1 MTSYKSFLM
10 IKETGDWKKLVDIVD
25 FPPLG
30 GAPEL
35 LDKTTLSHSMEIKE
49 PGIQKADGKEFT
61 INYDLNDYKKLK
73 ALEGQEKEYAVW
85 LGGTEQSDGSVTP
98 TGIGGKFLMPG
109 KLSVWVEGAGVN
121 QVLRMKTMI
130 AISKPIVQED

>member
-10 IKETGDWKKLVDIVD
+10 IKESGNWEKLIDVVE
-25 FPPLG
+25 FPALG

-35 LDKTTLSHSMEIKE
+35 LDKTTLSDGMEIKE

-61 INYDLNDYKKLK
+61 MNYELGDYKKLK

-98 TGIGGKFLMPG
+98 TGTGGKFLMPG
-109 KLSVWVEGAGVN
+109 KLSVWLEGAGVN
-121 QVLRMKTMI
+121 QILRMKATI
-130 AISKPIVQED
+130 AISKPIVQEA